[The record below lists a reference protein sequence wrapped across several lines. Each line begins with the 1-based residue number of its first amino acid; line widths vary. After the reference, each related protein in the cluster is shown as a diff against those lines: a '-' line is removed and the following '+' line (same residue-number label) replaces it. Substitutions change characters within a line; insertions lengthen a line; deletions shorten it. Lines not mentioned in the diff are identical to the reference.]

1 MENTK
6 KEELPVI
13 GIIQVLQMLKEG
25 KTREEIRVYYGITKG
40 DLVLLF
46 KHPQLI
52 GKKTIKPKPPRF
64 TVVENENDNQED
76 VGQPPVEEE
85 STGNGNPDVGDVK
98 AEEEFT
104 GNTAVGEVIVEEET
118 IVYPDVDEA
127 PEQEVAKATWE

>member
-64 TVVENENDNQED
+64 TIVENENDNQED

-85 STGNGNPDVGDVK
+85 AEDVK

-104 GNTAVGEVIVEEET
+104 GDTAVGEVIVEEET
-118 IVYPDVDEA
+118 LVYPDVDEA
-127 PEQEVAKATWE
+127 PEQEVAKAVWK

>member
-13 GIIQVLQMLKEG
+13 GITQVLQMLKEG

-64 TVVENENDNQED
+64 TIVENENDNQED
-76 VGQPPVEEE
+76 VGQTPAEEE
-85 STGNGNPDVGDVK
+85 SADVKAEEEEFTGDSHVGDVK
-98 AEEEFT
+98 AEEEK
-104 GNTAVGEVIVEEET
+104 EEE
-118 IVYPDVDEA
+118 A
-127 PEQEVAKATWE
+127 PAQEVAKATWS